1 MEKSDEEAKKPN
13 QEGDVTGGDDGAATS
28 AKRKRKRK
36 RKSKAIE
43 TPTDESRS
51 KPPSLLKDTT
61 VENTVYVE
69 GIPFESNADAVQQFL
84 VDKGSIPEADI
95 LELRLPTWQDT
106 GRLRGY
112 GHVTFATLQSKD
124 KALALSGEYFTNSK
138 RYLTIQPA
146 KAPKS
151 GSSSKTYQDV
161 DPFAPPPKD
170 CKTIFVHNLPYQATE
185 DEIAQV
191 FSNYGSIV
199 PDATSGVRI
208 ARHSG
213 LNRQSKGFC
222 YIDYDTPEQ
231 AQAAVKACASQTI
244 HVGGRL
250 VRVDYDTGRMK
261 GSFKTSS
268 GRLWTKEKKE
278 STAGKYRTKRSRN

>member
-1 MEKSDEEAKKPN
+1 MAMEKSDEEAKKPN

-69 GIPFESNADAVQQFL
+69 GIPFESNADAVQQFFL
-84 VDKGSIPEADI
+84 DKGSIPEADI

-112 GHVTFATLQSKD
+112 GHVTFATLTSKEA
-124 KALALSGEYFTNSK
+124 ALALSGEYFTNSK

-151 GSSSKTYQDV
+151 AGNSKAYPDV

-191 FSNYGSIV
+191 FSHYGSIV

-231 AQAAVKACASQTI
+231 AQAAVCASQNI

-268 GRLWTKEKKE
+268 GRLWTKEQKE
-278 STAGKYRTKRSRN
+278 SGKHHGGNKRSRN